1 MNCRHGLGR
10 MEYFILNDPSL
21 SFKDILQR
29 HLCGEPLVEKKP
41 EKAERKPE
49 KAEPKVDDEDAELKP
64 RKGDSSKKDKKKAK
78 PEAEADNNDKD
89 KDKDK
94 DNGEAKEKEV
104 KKLVP
109 SKLNIESIM
118 QEETTIKAQQ
128 YVPPAL
134 PAVDMTSIAASIR

>member
-49 KAEPKVDDEDAELKP
+49 KAERKPEKAEPKVDDEDAELKP

-78 PEAEADNNDKD
+78 PATK
-89 KDKDK
+89 
-94 DNGEAKEKEV
+94 
-104 KKLVP
+104 VP
-109 SKLNIESIM
+109 S
-118 QEETTIKAQQ
+118 QERILKSGLG
-128 YVPPAL
+128 PWGPRAL
-134 PAVDMTSIAASIR
+134 EPLG